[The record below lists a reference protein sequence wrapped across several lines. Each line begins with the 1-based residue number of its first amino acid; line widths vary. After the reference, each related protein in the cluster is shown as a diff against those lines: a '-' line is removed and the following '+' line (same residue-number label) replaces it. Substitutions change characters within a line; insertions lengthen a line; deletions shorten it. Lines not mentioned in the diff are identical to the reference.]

1 MTSQNG
7 LSGAAKSQARL
18 ASIVIVVTMVAW
30 LLLSFLGGQLG
41 IAAKYAFLVDLA
53 AMAAFAWAM
62 IVCFKIWRARQVDK
76 ES

>member
-1 MTSQNG
+1 MSADDLKG
-7 LSGAAKSQARL
+7 SSKSQARL
-18 ASIVIVVTMVAW
+18 ASIVIVVTMGAW

-53 AMAAFAWAM
+53 AMAAFAWAL